1 MKRKMTIKIIA
12 ITLIIIIFSAIS
24 CQLNVQAN
32 SQSTNNIEEN
42 ILLND
47 TKEIKDES
55 DLKDIKN
62 SDKNFILTNDI
73 EITENWT
80 PISNFKGT
88 LDGSGHTITYNIS
101 ENTGPFPQT
110 QYLGLF
116 DSCTD
121 ATIKNLHVEG
131 HISLTTGSSMSNP
144 NVYVGGITATSI
156 NSKLENVYFSGNI
169 NIVTSND
176 NSCYI
181 GGLIGKATDNT
192 KISLSYNN
200 AQITSEI
207 QSIIGNT
214 KVGGLCG
221 EFSGTIEDCYNTG
234 NVIATAAN
242 GSPYAGGLV
251 GNSNGTIT
259 ESYNSGK
266 VQANGTSMSLSDVY
280 AGGIVAVGENG
291 SSVTKCAVMS
301 PEISVTI
308 GWVNSGYK
316 YIISKGGTKSDNI
329 SINNIAGSPTND
341 SNARYTEAELKTTE
355 PYDLSFYNTWAI
367 NENINNGYPY
377 HERNAYANKY
387 ISYQLIPDDLKIFVD
402 NGYINVE
409 DFKQTDDGFTL
420 CTKPLSEIFL
430 AMGIKKIK
438 ADGTIEVNEDKED
451 GEEALDLKDLDSWYI
466 YTVDNSCSILKMRGL
481 ETGPNKRSMG
491 TSIPFMAFDI
501 DLINLFYAD
510 VIQET
515 EYSENEVELY
525 DKLNSLIYGVVNPY
539 YIYSIIITDYFS
551 DTSSKGNYLIAEEYI
566 RKVLDTEMDSEGYIQ
581 VPDNIGIVQKG
592 FLESLPNIY
601 DAELNKIKVNKYK
614 LTMYEKQAI
623 IACRLGD
630 LSFNIYA
637 AENIAHAMATELF
650 GDFLQGTEILLTFE
664 IIDPETQEAVLV
676 EVGRKPAE
684 SWFQSAIKSDA
695 GIGEEKIPKEL
706 IPYYILKPKLIA
718 TFGDI

>member
-1 MKRKMTIKIIA
+1 MKRKLESRIIVINL
-12 ITLIIIIFSAIS
+12 ITIIFMGVFLPIK
-24 CQLNVQAN
+24 VQAN
-32 SQSTNNIEEN
+32 TLSTNEVSRTEPPTISP
-42 ILLND
+42 
-47 TKEIKDES
+47 EISSEL
-55 DLKDIKN
+55 DLIKMQN
-62 SDKNFILTNDI
+62 SDGDFVLKNDI
-73 EITENWT
+73 EISGNWT

-131 HISLTTGSSMSNP
+131 NISLTTGSSMSNP

-251 GNSNGTIT
+251 GNSSGSIT

-308 GWVNSGYK
+308 G
-316 YIISKGGTKSDNI
+316 
-329 SINNIAGSPTND
+329 
-341 SNARYTEAELKTTE
+341 
-355 PYDLSFYNTWAI
+355 
-367 NENINNGYPY
+367 
-377 HERNAYANKY
+377 
-387 ISYQLIPDDLKIFVD
+387 
-402 NGYINVE
+402 
-409 DFKQTDDGFTL
+409 
-420 CTKPLSEIFL
+420 
-430 AMGIKKIK
+430 
-438 ADGTIEVNEDKED
+438 
-451 GEEALDLKDLDSWYI
+451 
-466 YTVDNSCSILKMRGL
+466 
-481 ETGPNKRSMG
+481 
-491 TSIPFMAFDI
+491 
-501 DLINLFYAD
+501 
-510 VIQET
+510 
-515 EYSENEVELY
+515 
-525 DKLNSLIYGVVNPY
+525 
-539 YIYSIIITDYFS
+539 
-551 DTSSKGNYLIAEEYI
+551 
-566 RKVLDTEMDSEGYIQ
+566 
-581 VPDNIGIVQKG
+581 
-592 FLESLPNIY
+592 
-601 DAELNKIKVNKYK
+601 
-614 LTMYEKQAI
+614 
-623 IACRLGD
+623 
-630 LSFNIYA
+630 
-637 AENIAHAMATELF
+637 
-650 GDFLQGTEILLTFE
+650 
-664 IIDPETQEAVLV
+664 
-676 EVGRKPAE
+676 
-684 SWFQSAIKSDA
+684 
-695 GIGEEKIPKEL
+695 
-706 IPYYILKPKLIA
+706 
-718 TFGDI
+718 